1 MCGYRK
7 GFSTQHTL
15 LSLIEKLKKTLDDK
29 GYGGAILMDLSKAF
43 NTIIAKLHVY
53 GFPKESLKLIKSY
66 LTNRWQRAKLN
77 TGFGKWTEIL
87 LGVPEGYVLEP
98 LLFNIILTIYVSIY
112 LFYLKTLTFLTT
124 QTTTFYAFDA
134 DLHIFFLRL
143 EHDSV

>member
-15 LSLIEKLKKTLDDK
+15 LSLIEKWKKTLDDK

-43 NTIIAKLHVY
+43 NTIIAKLHVH

-98 LLFNIILTIYVSIY
+98 LLFNIILTIYVFIY

-134 DLHIFFLRL
+134 DLHNFFLRL
-143 EHDSV
+143 ENDSV